1 MRPDVPNIPHRLR
14 SFTPTFFLALPPD
27 LFTGSLSFL
36 ADFPAS
42 FFFLSSLGG
51 CRRKAGMRPG
61 HKAALHAPATPSPP
75 TLPRLHYRST
85 WGKLQPSHLHTWP
98 DSYVSPPTM
107 LSQTRA
113 GTARSQNH
121 ASFPYPKLT
130 IAKPGEQLQPLQ
142 PR

>member
-1 MRPDVPNIPHRLR
+1 
-14 SFTPTFFLALPPD
+14 
-27 LFTGSLSFL
+27 
-36 ADFPAS
+36 
-42 FFFLSSLGG
+42 
-51 CRRKAGMRPG
+51 MRPG